1 MPAVSRK
8 HSVQPPSTLADLDPL
23 IAIIPTIFNQVQSS
37 VSNHKKNIVALRK
50 IQEACSVVTQH
61 AASTSNDGTLKLKLV
76 GEKVFHHAFIEMV
89 NRVVAVKKGV
99 SVADRVVQFVGKFVA
114 YTIEQGALTS
124 ALVDINKE
132 AQDDND
138 DNDDEPEES
147 FSTRF
152 ANRLLKHL
160 LAGCQAKDKTIRYR
174 VVQLIVVLL
183 NSFDEIEYVF
193 LPFSFPPCYPILP
206 PNRVKLADPGSH
218 PTPRARSDDLYAT
231 LRSSLLERARDKEVP
246 VRIQATLGLARLRAG
261 DDPDDEREDDEE
273 EDLGQVLLDMLR
285 FDSAPEV
292 RRAALY
298 SLPLSPSTIPH
309 IIARTRDLDPTL
321 RRITY
326 LGPLSTGSQSG
337 THSSAAGAGA
347 GIPDPRVLAINQR
360 EEVVRNG
367 LGDREPQV
375 RRAAAGMLGGWLEAA
390 GGDLLEDEARLE
402 RVLPVVTA
410 MAFKL
415 QEEYNLLEETTPAE
429 ELDSQQQEE
438 DGEDL
443 PAEYVERTFVVAEL
457 CKMAVNLDYSDE
469 IGRRKMFQLAREMI
483 SQRTLPSTIM
493 PLCLDILYKISDSE
507 RDLIR
512 VIVDVVTELRVGPS
526 DERDQDDTMS
536 VADSIRYQR
545 RNSVATTTTNVG
557 ESPQEAMMAVLID
570 SRCLAIC
577 ISLLERVNGTLQ
589 ENSVFHGLLPDL
601 IIPAVKNKY
610 EPYLRMQGLICLG
623 LCSMIDS
630 NMAKNSIGLF
640 MQQISQAED
649 DDKVKVAKIVFDLFM
664 VHDPFK
670 LLTGV
675 MSEDQI
681 VGFLAHMLQQDLPE
695 VQAVACEGL
704 AKLMLS
710 GMLFDSTLLQNLIL
724 LYLTPETADN
734 LPLRQCLSYFFP
746 VYCYS
751 LHWFTLAVLQV
762 VVDTLELLAEA
773 NEDVSS
779 EHHIP
784 LSQAALL
791 LVDWTDP
798 EKIAEQGDSNSNSD
812 VHLDLAIEVAR
823 AAYRHE
829 DKDYRKLL
837 VSMLGKL
844 RLPDT
849 PHKNH
854 KVQELAITLRYL
866 VSRHPMGDAASRNAL
881 TRFDNNLR
889 KKYSEILADLDEEE
903 LRINE
908 QLKPLWDF
916 IDDSDGEDGQT
927 RGAAA
932 TERDVSSTP
941 QSRPRSKLTP
951 APAARSRNGKPAE
964 SEGEQTDA
972 GTEVEVDDDAQ
983 SVDSMLD
990 GDDDDD
996 DDDSDLLD
1004 D

>member
-1 MPAVSRK
+1 MPAVSRVAK
-8 HSVQPPSTLADLDPL
+8 TTKKPSEVQPTTLQDLEPV
-23 IAIIPTIFNQVQSS
+23 ISIIPTIFNQVQSS

-50 IQEACSVVTQH
+50 VQENCSLVTE
-61 AASTSNDGTLKLKLV
+61 ASSNGGGGVRLV
-76 GEKVFHHAFIEMV
+76 GEKAFSNAFIGMV
-89 NRVVAVKKGV
+89 NRVLSIKKGV
-99 SVADRVVQFVGKFVA
+99 TVADRVVQFVGKFVA
-114 YTIEQGALTS
+114 YTIAQDT
-124 ALVDINKE
+124 NKE
-132 AQDDND
+132 AQDD
-138 DNDDEPEES
+138 EEEEEEAEES

-152 ANRLLKHL
+152 ANKLLKHL
-160 LAGCQAKDKTIRYR
+160 LSGCYAKDKTIRYR

-183 NSFDEIEYVF
+183 NSFDEI
-193 LPFSFPPCYPILP
+193 
-206 PNRVKLADPGSH
+206 D
-218 PTPRARSDDLYAT
+218 DDLYAN
-231 LRSSLLERARDKEVP
+231 LRSTLLERTRDKEIP
-246 VRIQATLGLARLRAG
+246 VRIQATLGIARLRAG
-261 DDPDDEREDDEE
+261 DDPDDLEEDE
-273 EDLGQVLLDMLR
+273 EDLGEVLLDLLR

-298 SLPLSPSTIPH
+298 SLPSQNPSIIPYL
-309 IIARTRDLDPTL
+309 IARTRDIDPTL

-326 LGPLSTGSQSG
+326 LGPLGTQS
-337 THSSAAGAGA
+337 
-347 GIPDPRVLAINQR
+347 IPDPRVLSIAQR
-360 EEVVRNG
+360 EEVVKNG
-367 LGDREPQV
+367 LGDREPAV
-375 RRAAAGMLGGWLEAA
+375 RRAVAGMLGEWLTAA
-390 GGDLLEDEARLE
+390 GGDLLEFLRRFD
-402 RVLPVVTA
+402 VVSSQVAEDALLSLFVTRKEIVESIAFDA

-415 QEEYNLLEETTPAE
+415 QEEYNLLVENTPSE
-429 ELDSQQQEE
+429 ELLELQQEE
-438 DGEDL
+438 EDL
-443 PAEYVERTFVVAEL
+443 PAEYVDKTFVVAEL

-526 DERDQDDTMS
+526 DEREQDDTMS

-545 RNSVATTTTNVG
+545 RNSVATDVAD
-557 ESPQEAMMAVLID
+557 SPEDAMMAVLID

-675 MSEDQI
+675 MSEDQT
-681 VGFLAHMLQQDLPE
+681 VGFLAHMLQQDHPE

-710 GMLFDSTLLQNLIL
+710 GMIFDSTLLQNLIL

-751 LHWFTLAVLQV
+751 SVLNQQRMRSV
-762 VVDTLELLAEA
+762 IVDTLELLAEA
-773 NEDVSS
+773 NEDASS
-779 EHHIP
+779 EHHIS

-791 LVDWTDP
+791 MVDWTDP
-798 EKIAEQGDSNSNSD
+798 EKIAEREDSDSNLD
-812 VHLDLAIEVAR
+812 VHLDLAIEISR
-823 AAYRHE
+823 SAYRHE
-829 DKDYRKLL
+829 DKDHRKLL

-849 PHKNH
+849 PHKKY
-854 KVQELAITLRYL
+854 KVQELAITLQYL
-866 VSRHPMGDAASRNAL
+866 VSRHPMGDAASRNAI

-889 KKYSEILADLDEEE
+889 KKYSEILTDLDEEE

-908 QLKPLWDF
+908 KLKPLWDF
-916 IDDSDGEDGQT
+916 IDDSDSEGGETKGKA
-927 RGAAA
+927 RA
-932 TERDVSSTP
+932 ERDVSSTP
-941 QSRPRSKLTP
+941 QSKPRSRPTP
-951 APAARSRNGKPAE
+951 VPTARSRNVKRPE
-964 SEGEQTDA
+964 SEDEQTDAEDA

-990 GDDDDD
+990 GDEDDH
-996 DDDSDLLD
+996 SDLLD